1 MKELIQQFP
10 TQLEEALQIAKKSN
24 FSFGSKKFDHIVM
37 SGLGG
42 SGIGASIVQ
51 EYVTD
56 KVALPITV
64 NKNYFIPKSV
74 NESTLFIAC
83 SYSGN
88 TEETIAATTAALK
101 QKATVVCVTSGGA
114 LADMAKKHKLD
125 FVMIPGGMPPR
136 ACLGYS
142 LVQLLNILKK
152 LGLLKSKFETEIT
165 SAIALVRKDTK
176 KIQTQ
181 ALKLA
186 TALHGKHIAMY
197 GVAGREALLMR
208 FRQQINENGKALAWH
223 NVVPEMTHNE
233 IVGWRTPHQD
243 TAVVFI
249 SEKDDYE
256 RNAKRLAILK
266 KVVKKYTSSVIDL
279 SMKGEN
285 YWERTF
291 FFVHLTDWA
300 SVYLADMYKQDAT
313 EVKVIDHLKAEMS
326 KN

>member
-1 MKELIQQFP
+1 MKDLIQKFP
-10 TQLEEALQIAKKSN
+10 NQIEEALHIAKKS
-24 FSFGSKKFDHIVM
+24 KFTFNAQKFNHILM

-51 EYVTD
+51 EYVAD

-74 NESTLFIAC
+74 NDSTLFIAC

-88 TEETIAATTAALK
+88 TEETLAAAASALK
-101 QKATVVCVTSGGA
+101 QKATVVCITSGGA
-114 LADMAKKHKLD
+114 LAEMAKKHKLNL
-125 FVMIPGGMPPR
+125 VLIPGGMPPR

-142 LVQLLNILKK
+142 LVQLLQVLKS
-152 LGLLKSKFETEIT
+152 LGLLKAKFESEMQ
-165 SAIALVRKDTK
+165 SAIALLRKDTK
-176 KIQTQ
+176 KIQAQ

-186 TALHGKHIAMY
+186 TALHGKHIALY
-197 GVAGREALLMR
+197 GVAGREALLVR

-233 IVGWRTPHQD
+233 IVGWRNPLQD

-249 SEKDDYE
+249 SEKEDYA
-256 RNAKRLAILK
+256 RNLKRLAILK
-266 KVVKKYTSSVIDL
+266 KVVKKYTSNIIDL
-279 SMKGEN
+279 PMKGDT

-291 FFVHLTDWA
+291 YFVHLTDWA
-300 SVYLADMYKQDAT
+300 SVYLADLYKQDAT